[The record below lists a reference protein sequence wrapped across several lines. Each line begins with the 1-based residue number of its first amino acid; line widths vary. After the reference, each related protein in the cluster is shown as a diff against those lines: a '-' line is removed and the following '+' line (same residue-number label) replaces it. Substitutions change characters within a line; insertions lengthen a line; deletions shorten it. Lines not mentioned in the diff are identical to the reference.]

1 MGKRE
6 GDTTV
11 LGWHSILTL
20 KAIKHTDDVHYKQ
33 FESFRQIGML
43 PKLQFFH
50 NISWKN

>member
-11 LGWHSILTL
+11 LGWYSILTL
-20 KAIKHTDDVHYKQ
+20 KAIKHMDDHYKQ

-43 PKLQFFH
+43 LKLQFFH